1 MIPGIAQFQQ
11 IIWAV
16 NTIMSVMLL
25 VLLAVRK
32 NYRAYPAFTF
42 YIAMNL
48 TQAALLFVVYR
59 RWGYSSLASWGV
71 AWGSQAATISAR
83 AMAVAELCR
92 HCLSRY
98 PGIWALAKRIL
109 LLCAGLVLLYSG
121 VAARHRWELALPS
134 AERGLELSI
143 ATVIVV
149 LFLFAR
155 YYGVRIESADRLL
168 STGFCLYSCFRAL
181 NDTIEDRVLYGY
193 SELWSLL
200 GMLAFFASLSLWSWA
215 LRKQVTVASA
225 KESLLPLGVYQSLTP
240 EINVRLRGLN
250 EQLCRLWKPEVTRH

>member
-1 MIPGIAQFQQ
+1 
-11 IIWAV
+11 
-16 NTIMSVMLL
+16 MLL

-48 TQAALLFVVYR
+48 TQAALLYAAYR
-59 RWGYSSLASWGV
+59 RWGYSSVASWGA

-121 VAARHRWELALPS
+121 LAARHRWDLALPS

-149 LFLFAR
+149 LFLFTR
-155 YYGVRIESADRLL
+155 YYDVRIESADRLL
-168 STGFCLYSCFRAL
+168 STGFCLYSCFRGL
-181 NDTIEDRVLYGY
+181 NDTIADRILYRY
-193 SELWSLL
+193 PELWSFL
-200 GMLAFFASLSLWSWA
+200 GMLAFFVSLSLWSWA
-215 LRKQVTVASA
+215 LRKPAPATTAR
-225 KESLLPLGVYQSLTP
+225 ENLLPLAVYRSLTP
-240 EINVRLRGLN
+240 EINLQLRALN

>member
-11 IIWAV
+11 IIWVV

-42 YIAMNL
+42 YIAINL
-48 TQAALLFVVYR
+48 TQGALLYAVYR

-71 AWGSQAATISAR
+71 AWGSQAAMICAR
-83 AMAVAELCR
+83 AVAVAELCR

-109 LLCAGLVLLYSG
+109 LLCSGLVLLYSG
-121 VAARHRWELALPS
+121 AAARHQWKLALPS
-134 AERGLELSI
+134 AERALEMSI

-149 LFLFAR
+149 LFLFTR
-155 YYGVRIESADRLL
+155 YYDVRIEQADRSLA
-168 STGFCLYSCFRAL
+168 TGFCLYSCFRAL
-181 NDTIEDRVLYGY
+181 NDTIADRVLYSY
-193 SELWSLL
+193 SELWNFL

-215 LRKQVTVASA
+215 LRKQVTVAAA
-225 KESLLPLGVYQSLTP
+225 KENLLPLGVYQSLTP
-240 EINVRLRGLN
+240 EINLRLRGLN
-250 EQLCRLWKPEVTRH
+250 EQLGRLWKPEVTRH